1 MYHRR
6 RARLV
11 LILLII
17 SALVLVT
24 IDFRAADDEGQGP
37 LDRARGAVTSVFRPV
52 QDGLITLVR
61 PVGDA
66 ASSVTDV
73 FAVRSENERLRAQVE
88 ALSERHRSVDDLE
101 RENAQL
107 RGLLEI
113 GDRAQLETVAART
126 VALGPS
132 YFEWT
137 VTIDVGSDD
146 GVTRGMPVING
157 DGLVGRVLQVTSSA
171 SRVLLGIDPNFFAA
185 ARIVDSGEVGNLN
198 GRGADPMLFNPLN
211 PEAEI
216 EVGDELVTSSYDR
229 GAFPGG
235 IPIGMVSEV
244 GDTSTRLTQEVQ
256 IRPFVNY
263 TRLDHV
269 LVVVQQPVEDIPP
282 LDEVEGED
290 ELFERPDVDPTLEP
304 EEVESAEQE
313 SDDDA
318 DGAEDADGADGG
330 DDDGEGEG

>member
-1 MYHRR
+1 MYQRR

-24 IDFRAADDEGQGP
+24 VDFRADDQDGDGP
-37 LDRARGAVTSVFRPV
+37 LDRVRGVVTTVFRPV

-61 PVGDA
+61 PLGDA

-73 FAVRSENERLRAQVE
+73 FALRSENERLRAQVE
-88 ALSERHRSVDDLE
+88 SLSERHRSVDDLE
-101 RENAQL
+101 RENAEL
-107 RGLLEI
+107 RDLLAI

-137 VTIDVGSDD
+137 ITVDVGTDD
-146 GVTRGMPVING
+146 GVRRGMPVING
-157 DGLVGRVLQVTSSA
+157 DGLVGRVFQTTPSA
-171 SRVLLGIDPNFFAA
+171 SRVLLAIDPNFFAA
-185 ARIVDSGEVGNLN
+185 ARVVERGEVGNLN
-198 GRGADPMLFNPLN
+198 GRGGDPMLFNPLE
-211 PEAEI
+211 PEAQI
-216 EVGDELVTSSYDR
+216 EVGDELVTSSYDG

-235 IPIGMVSEV
+235 IPIGLVADV

-256 IRPFVNY
+256 IRPFVNF

-269 LVVVQQPVEDIPP
+269 LVVVQEPVEDIPP
-282 LDEVEGED
+282 LDEVDED
-290 ELFERPDVDPTLEP
+290 EDDVFRRPDVDATLDP
-304 EEVESAEQE
+304 EEIEAAEQ
-313 SDDDA
+313 
-318 DGAEDADGADGG
+318 GADEDDG
-330 DDDGEGEG
+330 DDDGDGD

>member
-24 IDFRAADDEGQGP
+24 IDFRANDADGDGP
-37 LDRARGAVTSVFRPV
+37 LDRVRGVVTTVFRPV
-52 QDGLITLVR
+52 QDGLVTLVR
-61 PVGDA
+61 PLGNA
-66 ASSVTDV
+66 ASSVTDI

-101 RENAQL
+101 RENAEL
-107 RGLLEI
+107 RDLLAI
-113 GDRAQLETVAART
+113 RDRGQLETVTART

-137 VTIDVGSDD
+137 VTIDVGTDD
-146 GVTRGMPVING
+146 GVRRGMPVING
-157 DGLVGRVLQVTSSA
+157 DGLVGRVFQATPSA
-171 SRVLLGIDPNFFAA
+171 SRVLLAIDPNFFAA
-185 ARIVDSGEVGNLN
+185 ARLVDSGEIGNLN
-198 GRGADPMLFNPLN
+198 GRGGDPMLFNPLE

-216 EVGDELVTSSYDR
+216 EVGEELVTSSYDG

-235 IPIGMVSEV
+235 IPIGMVAAI
-244 GDTSTRLTQEVQ
+244 GDTSTRLTQEVE
-256 IRPFVNY
+256 IRPFVNF

-269 LVVVQQPVEDIPP
+269 LVVLQEPVEDIPP
-282 LDEVEGED
+282 LDEVEED
-290 ELFERPDVDPTLEP
+290 EEGFERPDVDATLEP
-304 EEVESAEQE
+304 EEIEGAPEGE
-313 SDDDA
+313 EDD
-318 DGAEDADGADGG
+318 E
-330 DDDGEGEG
+330 DDGDQD

>member
-24 IDFRAADDEGQGP
+24 IDFRAGDDEGDGP
-37 LDRARGAVTSVFRPV
+37 LDRARGAVTTVFRPV
-52 QDGLITLVR
+52 QDGLVTLVR
-61 PVGDA
+61 PIGDA

-101 RENAQL
+101 RENAEL
-107 RGLLEI
+107 RDLLAI
-113 GDRAQLETVAART
+113 RDRGELETVAART

-137 VTIDVGSDD
+137 VTIDVGSDE
-146 GVTRGMPVING
+146 GVQRGMPVING
-157 DGLVGRVLQVTSSA
+157 DGLVGRVLQATPSA
-171 SRVLLGIDPNFFAA
+171 SRVLLAIDPNFFAA
-185 ARIVDSGEVGNLN
+185 SRVVESGEVGNLN
-198 GRGADPMLFNPLN
+198 GRGGDPMLFNPLD

-216 EVGDELVTSSYDR
+216 EVGDELVTSSYD
-229 GAFPGG
+229 GGSFPAG
-235 IPIGMVSEV
+235 IPIGLVAAI
-244 GDTSTRLTQEVQ
+244 GDTSTRLTQEVE
-256 IRPFVNY
+256 IRPFVNF

-269 LVVVQQPVEDIPP
+269 LVVIQEPVEDIPP
-282 LDEVEGED
+282 LDEVEGDD
-290 ELFERPDVDPTLEP
+290 EVFERPDVDATLEP
-304 EEVESAEQE
+304 EEVEAAEE
-313 SDDDA
+313 
-318 DGAEDADGADGG
+318 G
-330 DDDGEGEG
+330 DEGEGEG

>member
-24 IDFRAADDEGQGP
+24 VDFRSGGENGGGP
-37 LDRARGAVTSVFRPV
+37 LERVRGAVTTVFRPV
-52 QDGLITLVR
+52 QDGLVTLVR
-61 PVGDA
+61 PLGSA

-101 RENAQL
+101 RENAEL
-107 RGLLEI
+107 RELLGI
-113 GDRAQLETVAART
+113 RDRGQLETVTART

-137 VTIDVGSDD
+137 ITIDVGTDD
-146 GVTRGMPVING
+146 GVRRGMPVING
-157 DGLVGRVLQVTSSA
+157 DGLVGRVLHATSSA
-171 SRVLLGIDPNFFAA
+171 SRVLLAIDPNFFAA
-185 ARIVDSGEVGNLN
+185 ARIVESGEVGNLN
-198 GRGADPMLFNPLN
+198 GRGGDPMLFNPLE

-216 EVGDELVTSSYDR
+216 EVGHELVTSSYDG

-235 IPIGMVSEV
+235 IPIGMVAEID
-244 GDTSTRLTQEVQ
+244 DTSTRLTQEVQ
-256 IRPFVNY
+256 IRPFVNF

-269 LVVVQQPVEDIPP
+269 LVVVQEPVEDIPP

-290 ELFERPDVDPTLEP
+290 PVFERPDVDATLEP
-304 EEVESAEQE
+304 DEVEDDE
-313 SDDDA
+313 SDDSDA
-318 DGAEDADGADGG
+318 PDED
-330 DDDGEGEG
+330 EG

>member
-24 IDFRAADDEGQGP
+24 VDFRSSEEDGEGP
-37 LDRARGAVTSVFRPV
+37 LDRARGVVTSVFRPV
-52 QDGLITLVR
+52 QDGLTTLVR
-61 PVGDA
+61 PLGDA
-66 ASSVTDV
+66 ASSVTDI

-101 RENAQL
+101 RENAEL
-107 RGLLEI
+107 RDLLAI
-113 GDRAQLETVAART
+113 RDRGQLETVTART

-137 VTIDVGSDD
+137 VTLDVGSDD
-146 GVTRGMPVING
+146 GVRRGMPVING
-157 DGLVGRVLQVTSSA
+157 DGLVGRVFQTTPSA
-171 SRVLLGIDPNFFAA
+171 SRVLLAIDPNFFAA
-185 ARIVDSGEVGNLN
+185 ARVVESGEIGNLN
-198 GRGADPMLFNPLN
+198 GRGGDPMLFNPLD
-211 PEAEI
+211 PEAGI
-216 EVGDELVTSSYDR
+216 EVGDELVTSSYDG

-235 IPIGMVSEV
+235 IPIGLVADI

-256 IRPFVNY
+256 IRPFVNF

-269 LVVVQQPVEDIPP
+269 LVVIQEPVEDIPP
-282 LDEVEGED
+282 LDEVGDDED
-290 ELFERPDVDPTLEP
+290 EVFERPDVDATLEP
-304 EEVESAEQE
+304 EEVEAAEE
-313 SDDDA
+313 GPDDE
-318 DGAEDADGADGG
+318 DGDEGG
-330 DDDGEGEG
+330 D

>member
-11 LILLII
+11 LILLVI

-24 IDFRAADDEGQGP
+24 IDFRASDDDGEGP
-37 LDRARGAVTSVFRPV
+37 LDRARGVITTVFRPV

-61 PVGDA
+61 PIGDA
-66 ASSVTDV
+66 ASSITDV
-73 FAVRSENERLRAQVE
+73 FALRSENERLRAQVE

-101 RENAQL
+101 RENTEL
-107 RGLLEI
+107 RELLAI
-113 GDRAQLETVAART
+113 SDRGQLETVTART

-137 VTIDVGSDD
+137 VTIDVGTDD
-146 GVTRGMPVING
+146 GVARGMPVING
-157 DGLVGRVLQVTSSA
+157 DGLVGRVFQTTSSA
-171 SRVLLGIDPNFFAA
+171 SRVLLAIDPNFSAA
-185 ARIVDSGEVGNLN
+185 ARVVEQGEVGNLS
-198 GRGADPMLFNPLN
+198 GRGSDPMLFNPLD

-216 EVGDELVTSSYDR
+216 GVGDELVTSSYDG

-235 IPIGMVSEV
+235 IPIGLVADV
-244 GDTSTRLTQEVQ
+244 GDTATRLTQDVQ

-269 LVVVQQPVEDIPP
+269 LVIVQEPVEDIPP
-282 LDEVEGED
+282 LDEADDED
-290 ELFERPDVDPTLEP
+290 EVFVRPDVDATLAP
-304 EEVESAEQE
+304 EEVEAAEE
-313 SDDDA
+313 S
-318 DGAEDADGADGG
+318 G
-330 DDDGEGEG
+330 DDGDDGDDQDED